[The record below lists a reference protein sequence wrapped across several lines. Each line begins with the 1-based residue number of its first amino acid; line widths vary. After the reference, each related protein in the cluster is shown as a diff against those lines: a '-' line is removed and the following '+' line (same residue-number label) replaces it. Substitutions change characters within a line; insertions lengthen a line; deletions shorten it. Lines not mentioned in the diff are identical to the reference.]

1 MRELYLLLRG
11 NSAAYQTL
19 EELRAEGFNATVLS
33 AEGLRHAIEY
43 YPEDHHFFT
52 LRHYEKKEEVEMMV
66 CLFIVK
72 DDQLEKIK
80 DTIRHYTNNFKDIK
94 GAMYS
99 QEIKDY
105 EGSF

>member
-1 MRELYLLLRG
+1 MKELYLLLKG
-11 NSAAYQTL
+11 TSAAFQTL
-19 EELRAEGFNATVLS
+19 EELRAEGYNATVLS

-52 LRHYEKKEEVEMMV
+52 LRHYEKKEEVEMILCV
-66 CLFIVK
+66 FLVK
-72 DDQLEKIK
+72 DDKLEDIK
-80 DTIRHYTNNFKDIK
+80 QTIRRYTNNFKDIK

-99 QEIKDY
+99 HDISDY

>member
-80 DTIRHYTNNFKDIK
+80 DTIRRYTNNFKDIK
-94 GAMYS
+94 GAMY
-99 QEIKDY
+99 
-105 EGSF
+105 